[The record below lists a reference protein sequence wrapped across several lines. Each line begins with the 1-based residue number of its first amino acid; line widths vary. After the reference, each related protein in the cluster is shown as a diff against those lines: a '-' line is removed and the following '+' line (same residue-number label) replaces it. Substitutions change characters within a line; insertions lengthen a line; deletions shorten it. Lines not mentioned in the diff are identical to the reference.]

1 MSALENFQQTVG
13 ALYPVEFP
21 FGAFSKMKKK
31 KKKAQ
36 RPRLE
41 REMVEICEKWVC
53 LASSAPLWRYSV
65 TSVLELSISWNFLSG
80 PECPIHLILLCDL
93 YAPPLSLLKTHMH
106 TKRCFSRMPLSCRRR
121 ICRIKVS
128 QQVTWR
134 WLTQTRVHGLWTR
147 LVITFF
153 RALLLFFFSGLVAI
167 TFCVRWGIYSVGYE
181 FFCSFFCL
189 EVRKT
194 IDSS

>member
-65 TSVLELSISWNFLSG
+65 TSVLELSAETSYLDLSVQSIWSYCVIYMLPPFL
-80 PECPIHLILLCDL
+80 
-93 YAPPLSLLKTHMH
+93 Y
-106 TKRCFSRMPLSCRRR
+106 
-121 ICRIKVS
+121 
-128 QQVTWR
+128 
-134 WLTQTRVHGLWTR
+134 
-147 LVITFF
+147 
-153 RALLLFFFSGLVAI
+153 
-167 TFCVRWGIYSVGYE
+167 
-181 FFCSFFCL
+181 
-189 EVRKT
+189 
-194 IDSS
+194 